1 MNCTATVR
9 RVGEVTVVDLNGR
22 FTIADAP
29 GLIRGTVVGA
39 LESGTRNILLN
50 LAQVTYLDSAAGIGE
65 LVGSYTSAVRQGAC
79 LKLVHADKN
88 IAHVL
93 HLTRLDD
100 VFEMFDDEEAAIHSF
115 RAGRSVTGKE

>member
-1 MNCTATVR
+1 MNCMATVR
-9 RVGEVTVVDLNGR
+9 RVGDVTVVDLNGR

-29 GLIRGTVVGA
+29 GLIRSTVVGA
-39 LESGTRNILLN
+39 LESGSRNVLLN

-93 HLTRLDD
+93 HLTRLDN
-100 VFEMFDDEEAAIHSF
+100 VFEMYDNEEAAINSF
-115 RAGRSVTGKE
+115 RARSSVTGKE